1 MPRKQ
6 TLERLIFDEIE
17 TKITL
22 LFSLFI
28 IFIFL
33 GLLVNDFNQSF
44 AFVKSIYNLI
54 KALSVLGGLLF
65 LLTIIGLI
73 NKYCRFN

>member
-6 TLERLIFDEIE
+6 TLERLISDKIE

-22 LFSLFI
+22 LVSLFI

-33 GLLVNDFNQSF
+33 GFLVNDFNQSF
-44 AFVKSIYNLI
+44 AFVKSIYSLI

>member
-6 TLERLIFDEIE
+6 TLERLIFDKIE

-22 LFSLFI
+22 LVSLFI